1 MPTHSTFHKANLTES
16 SQQSTEQVSSMC
28 YNRKVTYLG
37 SHGMMFSVRM
47 APLAHM
53 FKDLMSEFRLVE
65 RLGRVSKC
73 GLVGGAVSLG
83 MGFEASIPI

>member
-1 MPTHSTFHKANLTES
+1 
-16 SQQSTEQVSSMC
+16 
-28 YNRKVTYLG
+28 
-37 SHGMMFSVRM
+37 MMFSVRM